1 MNSKEKFHLL
11 CQTESTIP
19 IFSQD
24 WWLDIVCGKKRWDVL
39 LVEEKEKMLAALPLY
54 IPCKGIVSMPSY
66 TQTMGPWFAT
76 DSPDTKYTKALG
88 KRQALCKQLLEKL
101 KGYVPF
107 LQNFHYSVTD
117 WLPFYW
123 EGFQQTTRYTYLLK
137 EIQEENRLWENM
149 SPNIRRNITKA
160 KEKYQITVKRGIAIE
175 DFLRIQAQTFERQ
188 HLVNKAD
195 TQVLKQL
202 IATCR
207 ERNQGDLWGGYDE
220 KGQLHAVA
228 FVIWQKSSAWY
239 LAGGGNPALRES
251 GAHSLILWECIRYVS
266 QFTNTFD
273 FEGSMIP
280 GVERFFREFGAI
292 QTPYFTI
299 SKGKL
304 SLIDRLRIKLG
315 KRL

>member
-1 MNSKEKFHLL
+1 
-11 CQTESTIP
+11 
-19 IFSQD
+19 
-24 WWLDIVCGKKRWDVL
+24 
-39 LVEEKEKMLAALPLY
+39 
-54 IPCKGIVSMPSY
+54 MPSS

-160 KEKYQITVKRGIAIE
+160 KEKYQITVKRGIAVE

-220 KGQLHAVA
+220 KGQLHAA
-228 FVIWQKSSAWY
+228 A
-239 LAGGGNPALRES
+239 
-251 GAHSLILWECIRYVS
+251 
-266 QFTNTFD
+266 
-273 FEGSMIP
+273 
-280 GVERFFREFGAI
+280 
-292 QTPYFTI
+292 
-299 SKGKL
+299 
-304 SLIDRLRIKLG
+304 
-315 KRL
+315 